1 MNFNFT
7 FFFLIFL
14 LFSTHSYAYLDPGSG
29 SFILQ
34 ILAVLI
40 AAISGVFLYFK
51 NLIKNLIYKIKFL
64 FSKISKKNKRKD

>member
-1 MNFNFT
+1 MNISFT

-40 AAISGVFLYFK
+40 AAISGVYLYFK
-51 NLIKNLIYKIKFL
+51 NLIKNLINKIKILFL
-64 FSKISKKNKRKD
+64 KISKKDKLKD